1 MRSTAKAAPTVYPR
15 AQRILERHVDQVVKG
30 LKLIVT
36 KRKLTGSKAK
46 TLPDAAAYYQRN
58 RACMRYDTHLG
69 GAAEAGSRTARRCC
83 SAIGERQRRR
93 GVRRVAGD
101 RRRLDRS
108 SIPTIP

>member
-1 MRSTAKAAPTVYPR
+1 MRSSAKAAPTVYPR

-58 RACMRYDTHLG
+58 RACMRYDYLSP
-69 GAAEAGSRTARRCC
+69 GSRRSRLQDARRCC

-101 RRRLDRS
+101 RRRLDRFS
-108 SIPTIP
+108 VPTIP

>member
-15 AQRILERHVDQVVKG
+15 SQRILERYVDQVVKG

-58 RACMRYDTHLG
+58 RACMRYDTYLA
-69 GAAEAGSRTARRCC
+69 GAAEAGSRTRDAAALRSGSD
-83 SAIGERQRRR
+83 SADGACD
-93 GVRRVAGD
+93 VSLAVAAV
-101 RRRLDRS
+101 
-108 SIPTIP
+108 